1 MIAALLAQVGLPLLV
16 RTVGSALGLIDNPL
30 ASAAA
35 AALKEVDGAI
45 ADSRI
50 PPEQVAEANRHV
62 EKMAELDS
70 ADFQAALKEVN
81 QTVRTDATS
90 DDPYVRRMRP
100 TFGYVMAV
108 TWGAQ
113 MLALAFIILT
123 DPAQA
128 GTVVN
133 AMASLGTIWS
143 VGLGVLG
150 IYVYKRSDDKRLA
163 NGGGGDAGEDGG
175 GGLGGLMEKLLGSK
189 APAGGA
195 GR

>member
-30 ASAAA
+30 AAAAA

-45 ADSRI
+45 TDSRI

-70 ADFQAALKEVN
+70 ADFQTALKEVN
-81 QTVRTDATS
+81 QTVRTDAAS

-113 MLALAFIILT
+113 MMALAYIILT
-123 DPAQA
+123 EPAQA
-128 GTVVN
+128 GAVVN

-163 NGGGGDAGEDGG
+163 AGGDPGDSGSA
-175 GGLGGLMEKLLGSK
+175 LGGLMEKLLGAK
-189 APAGGA
+189 APAGAA